1 MSKKQ
6 FIKRHHLIVNKLR
19 KKPSSFDEIQ
29 DYLKIQSEL
38 DEENYEMEIRTFQR
52 DLKEIASLYS
62 IEIEYNRSSKVYEII
77 QDVNEINNER
87 LVESFELFNALSL
100 TENLSKY
107 IILEKR
113 RPMGTENMFGILHAI
128 KNRFVI
134 QFLHE
139 KFWDVDQDK
148 KTRIVHPLALKESKY
163 RWYLVALDEKD
174 SMIKSF
180 ALDRISNV
188 VISQNKFQYPDSY
201 NPEFAFQNS
210 FGIINDGTPAQKIVL
225 SFTFEQGKYIKS
237 LPMHHS
243 QKIIIDNEK
252 ELQIELFLQPTYDFA
267 MELLSIGKEVKVLE
281 PKELQNKIIRRFEE
295 ALERYKE

>member
-6 FIKRHHLIVNKLR
+6 FIKRHHLIINKLR
-19 KKPSSFDEIQ
+19 KKPSTFDEIQ

-38 DEENYEMEIRTFQR
+38 DEENYEIEIRTFQR

-62 IEIEYNRSSKVYEII
+62 IEIEYNRSSKLYQII
-77 QDVNEINNER
+77 QDVNDINNER

-113 RPMGTENMFGILHAI
+113 KPMGTENMFGILHAI
-128 KNRFVI
+128 KNRFII

-139 KFWDVDQDK
+139 KYWDEDQDK
-148 KTRIVHPLALKESKY
+148 KTRVVHPLALKESKY

-174 SMIKSF
+174 GVIKSF
-180 ALDRISNV
+180 ALDRISD
-188 VISQNKFQYPDSY
+188 IEITLKKFHYPENF
-201 NPEFAFQNS
+201 NPEIAFQNT
-210 FGIINDGTPAQKIVL
+210 FGIVNDGTPAQKIVL
-225 SFTFEQGKYIKS
+225 SFSFEQGKYIKS

-243 QKIIIDNEK
+243 QKTIIDNEK
-252 ELQIELFLQPTYDFA
+252 ELRIELFLQPTYDFA

-281 PKELQNKIIRRFEE
+281 PKELQNKIKIRFEE
-295 ALERYKE
+295 AIKRYE

>member
-6 FIKRHHLIVNKLR
+6 FIKRHHLIINKLR

-38 DEENYEMEIRTFQR
+38 EEENYEMEIRTFQR

-113 RPMGTENMFGILHAI
+113 RPMGTENMFGLLHAI

-134 QFLHE
+134 EFLHE
-139 KFWDVDQDK
+139 KFWDEDQDK
-148 KTRIVHPLALKESKY
+148 KTRIVHPLALKESRY

-174 SMIKSF
+174 SRIKSF
-180 ALDRISNV
+180 ALDRISNI
-188 VISQNKFQYPDSY
+188 VISQKKFQYPDNY
-201 NPEFAFQNS
+201 NPEIAFQNS
-210 FGIINDGTPAQKIVL
+210 FGIINDGTPAQKILL

-237 LPMHHS
+237 LPMHYS

-252 ELQIELFLQPTYDFA
+252 ELRIELFLQPTYDFA
-267 MELLSIGKEVKVLE
+267 MELLSIGKEVKVIE

-295 ALERYKE
+295 ALERYK

>member
-6 FIKRHHLIVNKLR
+6 YIKRHHLIINKLR
-19 KKPSSFDEIQ
+19 KKPSTFDEIQ
-29 DYLKIQSEL
+29 DYLKMQSEM

-62 IEIEYNRSSKVYEII
+62 IEIEYNRSSKMYQIV

-87 LVESFELFNALSL
+87 LIESFELFNALSL
-100 TENLSKY
+100 TDNLSKH

-139 KFWDVDQDK
+139 KFWDEDQDK
-148 KTRIVHPLALKESKY
+148 KTRIVHPLALKESRY

-174 SMIKSF
+174 GVIKSF
-180 ALDRISNV
+180 ALDRISNID
-188 VISQNKFQYPDSY
+188 ISQKKFQYPENY
-201 NPEFAFQNS
+201 NPEIVFQHS
-210 FGIINDGTPAQKIVL
+210 FGIINDGIPSQKIVL

-243 QKIIIDNEK
+243 QKIIVDDENELK
-252 ELQIELFLQPTYDFA
+252 IELFLQPTYDFI
-267 MELLSIGKEVKVLE
+267 MELLSIGKEIKVIE

-295 ALERYKE
+295 ALERYK

>member
-6 FIKRHHLIVNKLR
+6 FIKRHHLIINKLR

-38 DEENYEMEIRTFQR
+38 EEENYEMEIRTFQR

-113 RPMGTENMFGILHAI
+113 RPMGTENMFGLLHAI

-134 QFLHE
+134 EFLHE
-139 KFWDVDQDK
+139 KFWDEDQDK
-148 KTRIVHPLALKESKY
+148 KTRIVHPLALKESRY

-174 SMIKSF
+174 SRIKSF
-180 ALDRISNV
+180 ALDRISNI
-188 VISQNKFQYPDSY
+188 VISQKKFQYPDNY
-201 NPEFAFQNS
+201 NPEIAFQNS

-237 LPMHHS
+237 LPMHYS

-252 ELQIELFLQPTYDFA
+252 ELRIELFLQPTYDFA
-267 MELLSIGKEVKVLE
+267 MELLSIGKEVKVIE

-295 ALERYKE
+295 ALERYK